1 MPVSC
6 TLSPR
11 PISKEDFARLDYEV
25 TRLAFES
32 QNDFGRLC
40 DETIYEND
48 LAVRIE
54 AAGLGPVRKQLPLTI
69 THKSFRKT
77 YYLDLVVADA
87 AVYELKTATTL
98 VNDHDTQLLN
108 YLYLWNA
115 EHGKLLNFR
124 SAKVESRFVN
134 NPLKPESRKRFT
146 AKLEKWRETDTQSK
160 ILRET
165 FLGLLGDWGA
175 FLEIPLYTE
184 ALVHFLGGEQCI
196 VHPVPLSRNGV
207 FLGNQ
212 RMPLLAPDL
221 AFCITSLTL
230 GAAHYERHLSSLL
243 RYSPIRRFQWINLDQ
258 HEIHFI
264 TWPQ

>member
-1 MPVSC
+1 MPVFSPV
-6 TLSPR
+6 SPR
-11 PISKEDFARLDYEV
+11 TISKEDFARLDYEV
-25 TRLAFES
+25 MRLAFES

-48 LAVRIE
+48 LAARIE
-54 AAGLGPVRKQLPLTI
+54 AAGLGSVQKQLPLTI
-69 THKSFRKT
+69 THKSFKKT

-108 YLYLWNA
+108 YLYLWDA

-124 SAKVESRFVN
+124 SAKVEARFVN

-146 AKLEKWRETDTQSK
+146 ANLDRWRETDPQSK
-160 ILRET
+160 LLRET
-165 FLGLLGDWGA
+165 FLALLEDWGA

-184 ALVHFLGGEQCI
+184 ALVHFLGGDERV
-196 VHPVPLSRNGV
+196 VHPIPLSRNGI

-212 RMPLLAPDL
+212 KMPLLTLDS
-221 AFCITSLTL
+221 AFCITSLTQ
-230 GAAHYERHLSSLL
+230 GTAHYERHLSSFL

-258 HEIHFI
+258 HKVHFI
-264 TWPQ
+264 TWPR